1 MVMPHASFGNYI
13 TMKQAL
19 FGDLIIS
26 TITVELKGMRY
37 SLRPWRIIL
46 EALVQNVTMLHAD
59 VRLWQAYSRISSL
72 AGLLHC
78 ITSEATVTTLQ
89 LFKII

>member
-1 MVMPHASFGNYI
+1 MVHPHASFCNYI
-13 TMKQAL
+13 IMKQAL

-46 EALVQNVTMLHAD
+46 EALVQTVTMLHAD

-72 AGLLHC
+72 TGFLNCTTSKAPVTKMQLL
-78 ITSEATVTTLQ
+78 
-89 LFKII
+89 KII